1 MNHLSTNDPSSIWP
15 LSEVTALPNDPLY
28 LAAIQLILSTWKLI
42 IEYSKLTHE
51 HSKLNNE

>member
-1 MNHLSTNDPSSIWP
+1 MTLLPFDRSPKWP
-15 LSEVTALPNDPLY
+15 LFQMTPLY

-51 HSKLNNE
+51 HLKLNNE